1 MNCLMNISKPNRLAP
16 RLFLFLCQIKINL
29 LILKF
34 VLIQKCLK
42 IRNPQIEI
50 VGITLIKVSVLHEEH
65 QLSSFIGVF
74 AKPITKHI
82 IIMSRFSYFYTH
94 FTPRNNNIDVMS
106 FPTTLWELDGFP
118 WMYFMIYINF
128 HRINI
133 CRVSL
138 LVCYLLFWI
147 THSQ

>member
-106 FPTTLWELDGFP
+106 FPTTL
-118 WMYFMIYINF
+118 
-128 HRINI
+128 
-133 CRVSL
+133 
-138 LVCYLLFWI
+138 
-147 THSQ
+147 